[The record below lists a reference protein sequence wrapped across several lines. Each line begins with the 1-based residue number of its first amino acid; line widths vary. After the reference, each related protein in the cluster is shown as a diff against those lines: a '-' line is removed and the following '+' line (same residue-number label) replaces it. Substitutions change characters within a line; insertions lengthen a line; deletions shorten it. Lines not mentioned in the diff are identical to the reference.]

1 MGETNGAAR
10 CCHGLSSI
18 LAKGAMG
25 SKRRSSTSGLLLSRI
40 KSYAAHHD
48 ISNAEVVADEMRS
61 LYSEY
66 VRLPRNVFVTNTQ
79 RAIQQYSMALIPP
92 EEAPAERYVHT
103 HPAAAPTKALQSL
116 VDQQEENEPPANDL
130 ALGGNA
136 MNNNMRNL
144 YKQHTPAPQEDDE
157 QSNKRK
163 QASQQQD
170 SKAKRTRRD
179 PSAKTSR
186 EKGRPTA
193 RYSDLGGMESC
204 LQDVRELI
212 EYPLRH
218 PEIYLHL
225 GVEPPRGILLH
236 GPPGCGKT
244 LLANAVAG
252 EVGVPFLKV
261 SAPELVSGQSG
272 ESEKQIRELFEQA
285 AQSAPSIIFID
296 EIDAVAPKRESAGK
310 AMEQRIVAQMLTC
323 MDDLSLEK
331 TGGKPVLVIGATN
344 RPDSMDAALRRAG
357 RFDREIAIGIPNAAA
372 RQRILQVMSS
382 KIRLSGDIDFEK
394 IANTTPGFVG
404 ADLSAVA
411 KEAAVIAVNRIFS
424 ELLGSNTQQ
433 AALTD
438 SADAADPMQFDANA
452 QPLEVAGVV
461 TPAAL
466 KFDVNGQPVESA
478 PSEPVDNQPT
488 DGAAG
493 EDKLLVRTSTSDQ
506 LASVSAA
513 FTPEQLEPLAITMED
528 FEQAVTKVQ
537 PSSKREGF
545 TTVPDVPWSAVGGMD
560 EIRKELDMAI
570 SQPIKFPERFR
581 RLGIAAPA
589 GVLLWGPPGCGK
601 TLVAKAVAKD
611 SGANFISVK
620 GPELLNKYVGE
631 SERAVRQLFSRA
643 QASAPC
649 IVFFDEMDALCP
661 RRGSDSNQATER
673 VVNQLLTELDGMQS
687 RSQVFVIAAT
697 NRPELIDDAMKRP
710 GRLDKLLKVGLPD
723 AEGRVQIL
731 KALARNTPL
740 SADVD
745 LELAAKDPRC
755 DGFSGADMAAL
766 IREAAIHALQT
777 LQNSAG
783 EDDEHDEASNQLTVT
798 NVDLEAALN
807 SVKPSVKRTKVA

>member
-1 MGETNGAAR
+1 
-10 CCHGLSSI
+10 
-18 LAKGAMG
+18 
-25 SKRRSSTSGLLLSRI
+25 
-40 KSYAAHHD
+40 
-48 ISNAEVVADEMRS
+48 
-61 LYSEY
+61 
-66 VRLPRNVFVTNTQ
+66 
-79 RAIQQYSMALIPP
+79 
-92 EEAPAERYVHT
+92 
-103 HPAAAPTKALQSL
+103 
-116 VDQQEENEPPANDL
+116 
-130 ALGGNA
+130 
-136 MNNNMRNL
+136 
-144 YKQHTPAPQEDDE
+144 
-157 QSNKRK
+157 
-163 QASQQQD
+163 
-170 SKAKRTRRD
+170 
-179 PSAKTSR
+179 
-186 EKGRPTA
+186 
-193 RYSDLGGMESC
+193 
-204 LQDVRELI
+204 
-212 EYPLRH
+212 
-218 PEIYLHL
+218 
-225 GVEPPRGILLH
+225 
-236 GPPGCGKT
+236 
-244 LLANAVAG
+244 
-252 EVGVPFLKV
+252 
-261 SAPELVSGQSG
+261 
-272 ESEKQIRELFEQA
+272 
-285 AQSAPSIIFID
+285 
-296 EIDAVAPKRESAGK
+296 
-310 AMEQRIVAQMLTC
+310 
-323 MDDLSLEK
+323 
-331 TGGKPVLVIGATN
+331 
-344 RPDSMDAALRRAG
+344 
-357 RFDREIAIGIPNAAA
+357 
-372 RQRILQVMSS
+372 
-382 KIRLSGDIDFEK
+382 
-394 IANTTPGFVG
+394 
-404 ADLSAVA
+404 
-411 KEAAVIAVNRIFS
+411 
-424 ELLGSNTQQ
+424 
-433 AALTD
+433 
-438 SADAADPMQFDANA
+438 
-452 QPLEVAGVV
+452 
-461 TPAAL
+461 
-466 KFDVNGQPVESA
+466 
-478 PSEPVDNQPT
+478 
-488 DGAAG
+488 
-493 EDKLLVRTSTSDQ
+493 
-506 LASVSAA
+506 
-513 FTPEQLEPLAITMED
+513 
-528 FEQAVTKVQ
+528 
-537 PSSKREGF
+537 
-545 TTVPDVPWSAVGGMD
+545 MD

>member
-1 MGETNGAAR
+1 MGGAAR

-25 SKRRSSTSGLLLSRI
+25 SKRRSSTSGLLLSRV

-92 EEAPAERYVHT
+92 EEAPAE
-103 HPAAAPTKALQSL
+103 ALQSL

-438 SADAADPMQFDANA
+438 SADAADPMQFDAN
-452 QPLEVAGVV
+452 
-461 TPAAL
+461 
-466 KFDVNGQPVESA
+466 GQPVESA
-478 PSEPVDNQPT
+478 PSEPVDNQPA

-545 TTVPDVPWSAVGGMD
+545 TPVPDVPWSAVGGMD

-601 TLVAKAVAKD
+601 TLVAKA
-611 SGANFISVK
+611 
-620 GPELLNKYVGE
+620 
-631 SERAVRQLFSRA
+631 
-643 QASAPC
+643 
-649 IVFFDEMDALCP
+649 
-661 RRGSDSNQATER
+661 
-673 VVNQLLTELDGMQS
+673 
-687 RSQVFVIAAT
+687 
-697 NRPELIDDAMKRP
+697 
-710 GRLDKLLKVGLPD
+710 
-723 AEGRVQIL
+723 
-731 KALARNTPL
+731 
-740 SADVD
+740 
-745 LELAAKDPRC
+745 
-755 DGFSGADMAAL
+755 
-766 IREAAIHALQT
+766 
-777 LQNSAG
+777 
-783 EDDEHDEASNQLTVT
+783 
-798 NVDLEAALN
+798 
-807 SVKPSVKRTKVA
+807 

>member
-1 MGETNGAAR
+1 MGGAAR

-25 SKRRSSTSGLLLSRI
+25 SKRRSSTSGLLLSRV

-92 EEAPAERYVHT
+92 EEAPAE
-103 HPAAAPTKALQSL
+103 ALQSL

-478 PSEPVDNQPT
+478 PSEPVDNQPA